1 MSEQRLPT
9 IRSRAELRRAVAAWR
24 AAGQRVALVPTM
36 GYLHAGHISLVELGK
51 TRAERVVASLFVNPT
66 QFAPSEDFEAY
77 PRDEA
82 RDARLLA
89 GAGCDLLYA
98 PSVAEMYPEGFA
110 TTVTV
115 SGVSAPMEGAARPI
129 HFAGVATIVAKLLIQ
144 AAPDI
149 AIFGQKDFQQL
160 AVIRRLARDLDLTV
174 EIVGAETVREPDG
187 LAMSSRNVY
196 LTADERLR
204 APALHAALQT
214 AAEALRAGGAVA
226 DAEGAA
232 LAALAEAGFGPVD
245 YFEARDPDDLSR
257 LGPGPLSG
265 PARLLAAAR
274 LGKARLIDNVA
285 V

>member
-9 IRSRAELRRAVAAWR
+9 IRSRAELRTAVAAWR

-51 TRAERVVASLFVNPT
+51 SRAERVVASLFVNPT

-77 PRDEA
+77 PRDET
-82 RDARLLA
+82 RDAKLLA

-98 PSVAEMYPEGFA
+98 PGVAEMYPDGFA

-144 AAPDI
+144 AMPDI

-160 AVIRRLARDLDLTV
+160 AVIRRLARDLDLPV

-204 APALHAALQT
+204 APALNAALRT
-214 AAEALRAGGAVA
+214 AAEALRAGGGVA
-226 DAEGAA
+226 DAETAG
-232 LAALAEAGFGPVD
+232 LAALAEAGFGLVD

-257 LGPGPLSG
+257 LGPGPLRG
-265 PARLLAAAR
+265 PARILAAAR